1 VASQQPA
8 DAPPPGSAPA
18 ESSHSRGESL
28 PPAFRLFLT
37 TRLLAVLCRH
47 FISIA
52 LGWEIYDRTRSA
64 FALGLVGLVQ
74 VAPVV
79 GLALVTGPIV
89 DRHDRRRLAS
99 LALLGTGSVAVLF
112 ALASSQHWPV
122 WVLYLGA
129 FMVGVTTAFSQP
141 SMSSLIPAIIEAP
154 LLPRAN
160 AWSST
165 VFEMSSMAGP
175 AMGGA
180 LIGLTGF
187 TWPCYAVSA
196 AMAGAASFT
205 IRRVTART
213 GYALTPA
220 APAERRTGEWREGVR
235 FLRRTPLLLAAIT
248 LDLFA
253 VLFAGAT
260 ALLPIF
266 ARDILGVGA
275 VGLGWLRA
283 APALGAFAM
292 ALTTTRLDP
301 WKRPGRVL
309 LTAVALFG
317 LVMMAFGA
325 SRSFP
330 LSMAL
335 LILAGVLDNISV
347 VIRVTLEQIVTP
359 DALRGRVSAVN
370 FVFIGLSNELG
381 AFESGVAAALLGV
394 VPSVVVGG
402 AVTMIVVGV
411 VARAWPQLWRIGPL
425 TELRTAS

>member
-1 VASQQPA
+1 MASQPSSDDQQPGG
-8 DAPPPGSAPA
+8 APG
-18 ESSHSRGESL
+18 GSL
-28 PPAFRLFLT
+28 PPAREALPAAFRLFLT

-122 WVLYLGA
+122 WVLYLGT

-141 SMSSLIPAIIEAP
+141 SMSSLIPAIVDAP
-154 LLPRAN
+154 MLPRAN

-165 VFEMSSMAGP
+165 IFEMTSMGGP
-175 AMGGA
+175 ALGGA
-180 LIGLTGF
+180 LIGLTGA
-187 TWPCYAVSA
+187 TWPCYALGAVIA
-196 AMAGAASFT
+196 FAASFT
-205 IRRVTART
+205 IRQVTVRK
-213 GYALTPA
+213 GYAIKTTPS
-220 APAERRTGEWREGVR
+220 ERKAGEWREGVR

-275 VGLGWLRA
+275 TGLGWLRA
-283 APALGAFAM
+283 APALGAFGM
-292 ALTTTRLDP
+292 ALLTTRLDP

-309 LTAVALFG
+309 LTVVALFG

-330 LSMAL
+330 LSMGL
-335 LILAGVLDNISV
+335 LVLAGVLDNVSV

-359 DALRGRVSAVN
+359 DHLRGRVSAVN

-402 AVTMIVVGV
+402 AVTLIVVGV
-411 VARAWPQLWRIGPL
+411 VSRVWPQLWRIGPL
-425 TELRTAS
+425 TELQSAT